1 MKKKI
6 LIVIAAMIMVL
17 SACVNSK
24 GNGNAKDQV
33 TIGIVQL
40 IEHEALDN
48 ARKGFED
55 RMRELNPNVKIEY
68 KNAQGEIT
76 TARTITEKFV
86 KDGVDLIYA
95 IATPAAQ
102 AAAAITKD
110 VPILFSAVTDAEQ
123 AGLVES
129 NKKPGANVTG
139 TSDLVDI
146 KGQLSLVKEINP
158 RAKRVGVIFSAD
170 EQNSFIQVE
179 QLKKASAELG
189 LEIVDKSIQNISD
202 LPQTAESLSK
212 DIDAFYLLSDNKIA
226 SSISLLTDIANKNS
240 IPTICAEEAHVKAGG
255 LISQGI
261 SYYKL
266 GQQTADMA
274 NKILTDGLKTGDM
287 AVENSKE
294 VTKIINGKTV
304 ETIGLDKTL
313 NVFKDAKDVNIEE
326 NK

>member
-129 NKKPGANVTG
+129 NEKPGANVTG

-294 VTKIINGKTV
+294 VTKIINVKTV

-313 NVFKDAKDVNIEE
+313 NVFKNAKDVNIEE